1 VKQKKL
7 KERISN
13 LNRFLQTRGLE
24 MHLQMKVRK
33 YIEYLQYSEESEGQ
47 AVKDLEMIPKS
58 IKEEV

>member
-1 VKQKKL
+1 
-7 KERISN
+7 
-13 LNRFLQTRGLE
+13 